1 MKKQTATALVAV
13 FFCCTSVAA
22 AAATCRA
29 GSAAETGSV
38 AAYIAAKKASDAW
51 GERESQTSDQ
61 LQKCL
66 SGIRD
71 ISISLPNL
79 PSLQDIMNQ
88 ASEKVCSALTD
99 KINSNLPDSIDPWQS
114 YGM

>member
-1 MKKQTATALVAV
+1 MKKSLTALVAV
-13 FFCCTSVAA
+13 FLCCTAFTA
-22 AAATCRA
+22 GAATCRA
-29 GSAAETGSV
+29 GTAAQTGSE
-38 AAYIAAKKASDAW
+38 AGYNAAKKANDAW
-51 GERESQTSDQ
+51 AARESQTSEQ

-66 SGIRD
+66 SGIRN

-88 ASEKVCSALTD
+88 ASEKVCGALTD
-99 KINSNLPDSIDPWQS
+99 KINSNLPTSLDPWQS

>member
-1 MKKQTATALVAV
+1 MKKTSATALVAV
-13 FFCCTSVAA
+13 FLCCTAFTA
-22 AAATCRA
+22 GAATCRA
-29 GSAAETGSV
+29 GTAAQTGSE
-38 AAYIAAKKASDAW
+38 AGYNAAKKANDAW
-51 GERESQTSDQ
+51 AARESQTSEQ

-66 SGIRD
+66 SGIRN

-88 ASEKVCSALTD
+88 ASEKVCGALTD
-99 KINSNLPDSIDPWQS
+99 KINSNLPTSLDPWQS